1 MICHLRSGGSNAV
14 RSRGRVHAEGVK
26 LRRVHAV
33 LSAGFDNPA
42 LIARW
47 RAEPDL
53 LRDHGIEPSQVDLDA
68 MWRFAGL
75 TVKLLHNGLRDEFPA
90 SFRLMA
96 VAGLE
101 VELFASYASDRAARR
116 VKLAPTLEGRTL
128 DLLVFL
134 EGWLDRSDHAQA
146 LLWDLIRHER
156 ALTRLGRTALALGS
170 SADLRIAGAPIQPG
184 ADVVPR
190 VRGEVALHEVSCDPR
205 ALAAALQAPG
215 RGDDEPE
222 LAAVPREPAYL
233 CYWRADTGP
242 EIAIL
247 QLEELAFST
256 LSLVDGRRTAAE
268 LYRALG
274 GGRRPTSA
282 FLQLLGELQTLGIV
296 ALRRPR

>member
-1 MICHLRSGGSNAV
+1 MICHLRSGGHNAV
-14 RSRGRVHAEGVK
+14 RSRGRVHADPVT

-33 LSAGFDNPA
+33 LSAGIDNPA

-53 LRDHGIEPSQVDLDA
+53 LRGHGIDPSQIDLDA

-90 SFRLMA
+90 SFRLIA
-96 VAGLE
+96 HAGLAI
-101 VELFASYASDRAARR
+101 ELFASYASDRAARH

-134 EGWLDRSDHAQA
+134 EGWLDRSNCAQA

-156 ALTRLGRTALALGS
+156 ALTRLGRIALALGS
-170 SADLRIAGAPIQPG
+170 SADLRIAGAPIHPA
-184 ADVVPR
+184 ADVMPR
-190 VRGEVALHEVSCDPR
+190 IRGEVALHEMTSDPR
-205 ALAAALQAPG
+205 ALAAALQS
-215 RGDDEPE
+215 GDEVD
-222 LAAVPREPAYL
+222 LTAVPRARAHL
-233 CYWRADTGP
+233 CYWRSDTSP

-247 QLEELAFST
+247 QLDKLAFST
-256 LSLVDGRRTAAE
+256 LALVDGRHTAAE
-268 LYRALG
+268 LYRSLG
-274 GGRRPTSA
+274 GGRRPSAA